1 MVFSPRDEAEIAQ
14 VAIRVSRGEPSKR
27 TEGAE
32 LCGGDS
38 IPEVHGGRGCRPP
51 RSRPGSEGWSWG
63 PAEAAEGACEAAA
76 AGTGLRTAEAVPRS
90 LQQLSTRCGPPQTD
104 CPSVGTACPP
114 PPALLISSLTF
125 ALPLSRLLFPLVFKY
140 WGLNLGSPADQSITT
155 RRCSLN
161 SQFFKFQVAT
171 LQVKQEMLE
180 V

>member
-125 ALPLSRLLFPLVFKY
+125 ALPLSRLLFPLCKGFKIASSTCPQTLY
-140 WGLNLGSPADQSITT
+140 ELMLRCWSREPFTQLHRFLADEALNT
-155 RRCSLN
+155 
-161 SQFFKFQVAT
+161 V
-171 LQVKQEMLE
+171 
-180 V
+180 